1 MSIDTEI
8 SPVVESIVF
17 SMSPTTFQI
26 GSTTSTI
33 TPVLWPSPVVGLSC
47 PIVIVFAMFLFPD
60 KSAILFAGIAIVT
73 GPL

>member
-8 SPVVESIVF
+8 SPVLASIVF

-33 TPVLWPSPVVGLSC
+33 VSASCPSPVVGSSI
-47 PIVIVFAMFLFPD
+47 PIVIVLATFLFPD